1 MIGAIYGCIELAL
14 QWYSFYTQMLKAEGY
29 KLNEYEKFVDNKT
42 INGKKCTILWYVDDN
57 KVSRVESKVVDNL
70 LKMIF

>member
-1 MIGAIYGCIELAL
+1 
-14 QWYSFYTQMLKAEGY
+14 MLKAEGY